1 MQYKTA
7 YVETN
12 GIKLHVVMA
21 GPKDGQPVFLLHG
34 FPEFWYGWRKQIE
47 PLAKAGYRVIV
58 PDQRGY
64 NLSDKPKG
72 VKAYS
77 LDKLV
82 ADILGLIDALGYK
95 KVNLIGHDWGA
106 VVAWAFA
113 IWHPERLYKLGILN
127 VPHPAVMMNFLR
139 RGDPEQ
145 LRRSWYVFAFQ
156 IPWLPEYFLRKNDWR
171 NAVRVLRGSGKIH
184 TFTNE
189 DITEYKKAWSQ
200 PGAMTA
206 MLNWYRAIGR
216 HRPKMPDGS
225 RVKVPTLMM
234 WGMQDIA
241 LSHRMARPSMDYC
254 EDGKLVFFEDATH
267 WVQHDAAE
275 DVTTCLLDF
284 LRSKTSTI

>member
-1 MQYKTA
+1 MQYETT
-7 YVETN
+7 YIETN